1 MTDEIRVLDDE
12 TDLLEA
18 ANLFRA
24 AMIGFPPL
32 SPTRS
37 GLIGK
42 LLEPGRTLGLFRDG
56 TLVATTDAATS
67 TLTLP
72 GGRLVGH
79 AGVTHVGVAP
89 THTRQGLATALLSHQ
104 LRDVYARGEVV
115 ATLRAS
121 EATIYERFGYGV
133 ASSAQAVEVDTR
145 RAVVRAAVSRGHRV
159 RLLDPEQAWDVL
171 PRIYRE
177 NRPTRPGSIDRPPV
191 WWQTRQ
197 LKAESGPR
205 PSYVA
210 VYGPPGA
217 ETGFVRYHPINTDGW
232 FTSDDRVVVV
242 DDLFAPTP
250 EAYGALVV
258 FLLELDLVDRLRFVS
273 LPLDD
278 PLPWLLTDRRAVR
291 VTGVR
296 DETWLRI
303 VDVAAAL
310 SERAYRDAGAVT
322 LTVNDALLPHNSST
336 FRVSA
341 EGAEPTDGRAHLEAD
356 IAAVSAAL
364 LGGTPWRALAAAGLV
379 RVNDPDALIRADRL
393 FAVDLAPHT
402 GINF

>member
-1 MTDEIRVLDDE
+1 MTDEIRVLE
-12 TDLLEA
+12 TEA
-18 ANLFRA
+18 ELIAANNLFRA
-24 AMIGFPPL
+24 AMVGFPPL
-32 SPTRS
+32 PAGQS

-42 LLEPGRTLGLFRDG
+42 ILEPGRTLGVFRDG
-56 TLVATTDAATS
+56 ELVATADAATS

-79 AGVTHVGVAP
+79 AAVTHVGVAP
-89 THTRQGLATALLSHQ
+89 THTRRGIATALLTHQ
-104 LRDVYARGEVV
+104 LRDAHARGEVV
-115 ATLRAS
+115 ASLRAS

-133 ASSAQAVEVDTR
+133 ASLAQSVEVDTR
-145 RAVVRAAVSRGHRV
+145 RAVLRSGVRREGPV
-159 RLLDPEQAWDVL
+159 RLLDPERAWDVL

-177 NRPTRPGSIDRPPV
+177 HRPERPGTIDRPAV

-197 LKAESGPR
+197 LKAETGPR

-210 VYGPPGA
+210 VYGEPGA
-217 ETGFVRYHPINTDGW
+217 EQGFVRYHPVHTEGW
-232 FTSDDRVVVV
+232 FTSDDRTVVVE
-242 DDLFAPTP
+242 DLFAPTP
-250 EAYGALVV
+250 RAYRALVV

-303 VDVAAAL
+303 LDAAAAL
-310 SERAYRDAGAVT
+310 GGRSYRDAGVVTIAVH
-322 LTVNDALLPHNSST
+322 DPLLAHNTRT
-336 FRVSA
+336 FAVSA
-341 EGAEPTDGRAHLEAD
+341 DGAVPVDGPAQLEAG

-379 RVNDPDALIRADRL
+379 RVHDPEALARADRL

>member
-1 MTDEIRVLDDE
+1 MTDEIRVLDHE
-12 TDLLEA
+12 ADLIEA
-18 ANLFRA
+18 ANLFRT
-24 AMIGFPPL
+24 AMVGFPPL
-32 SPTRS
+32 SPAQS

-42 LLEPGRTLGLFRDG
+42 LLEPGRTLGLFRNG
-56 TLVATTDAATS
+56 VLVATTDAATG

-79 AGVTHVGVAP
+79 AGVTHVGVSP
-89 THTRQGLATALLSHQ
+89 THTRQGLATRLLTHQ
-104 LRDVYARGEVV
+104 LRDIHARGEVV
-115 ATLRAS
+115 ASLRAS

-133 ASSAQAVEVDTR
+133 ASVSQSVEVDAR
-145 RAVVRAAVSRGHRV
+145 RAVLRPDVPR
-159 RLLDPEQAWDVL
+159 DPQVWLIDQDQAWDLL

-177 NRPTRPGSIDRPPV
+177 NRPTRPGSIDRPSV
-191 WWQTRQ
+191 WWETRQ
-197 LKAESGPR
+197 LKAENGPR

-210 VYGPPGA
+210 VYGEPGA
-217 ETGFVRYHPINTDGW
+217 ERGFVRYHPINTDGW
-232 FTSDDRVVVV
+232 FTSDDRAVVV

-250 EAYGALVV
+250 QAYLALVT
-258 FLLELDLVDRLRFVS
+258 FLLDLDLVDRLLFTS
-273 LPLDD
+273 LPVDD

-291 VTGVR
+291 ITGIR
-296 DETWLRI
+296 DETWLRV

-310 SERAYRDAGAVT
+310 GGRTYRDAGTVT
-322 LTVNDALLPHNSST
+322 VTVNDAVLPHNSGT

-341 EGAEPTDGRAHLEAD
+341 EGATRVEEPAQLEAD

-379 RVNDPDALIRADRL
+379 TVHEPDALTRADRL
-393 FAVDLAPHT
+393 FATDLAPHT